1 MTMFALVT
9 GAGSGIGLA
18 LAKALAKQGVQV
30 VATARKPQA
39 LAELSALG
47 FIALPLDVTC
57 EQSRTAFIQALSAH
71 TQTLHLLVNN
81 AGYGAMGPVLD
92 LTEAQWQA
100 QFATNVFAVALMT
113 RALLPWLQ
121 AASKESKATVLN
133 IGSVSA
139 SLVTPFAGAY
149 CASKAALHAISD
161 AMLMELKPL
170 GIQVQL
176 VTTGAVATGFAARA
190 SDELQWLNDRSPWWP
205 YRDGIL
211 KRANASQDFPTAADA
226 YAKQLV
232 QQLLR
237 HPQQYSLLAGRG
249 ARLLPALRRYMPWP
263 WLSRILAR
271 KFGLRSKGD
280 KNVTKL

>member
-1 MTMFALVT
+1 MTRFALVT

-18 LAKALAKQGVQV
+18 LAKVLAQRGFQV
-30 VATARKPQA
+30 ITTARKPQA
-39 LAELSALG
+39 LAELTALG

-57 EQSRTAFIQALSAH
+57 EQSRTEFLQALSSR
-71 TQTLHLLVNN
+71 TKTIHLLINN

-100 QFATNVFAVALMT
+100 QFSTNVFAVALMT

-121 AASKESKATVLN
+121 AASQQSSATVLN

-176 VTTGAVATGFAARA
+176 VTTGAVATEFAARA
-190 SDELQWLNDRSPWWP
+190 SPELHWLTDTSPGWP
-205 YRDGIL
+205 YRQGIL
-211 KRANASQDFPTAADA
+211 KRANASQDFPTQADA
-226 YAKQLV
+226 YASQLV
-232 QQLLR
+232 NQLLQ
-237 HPQQYSLLAGRG
+237 HPRRYHLLAGRG
-249 ARLLPALRRYMPWP
+249 ARLLPALRRLLPWS
-263 WLSRILAR
+263 WLSAMLAR
-271 KFGLRSKGD
+271 KFGIERRL
-280 KNVTKL
+280 